1 MGWVPLELW
10 VLLELCE
17 DVCPEDEEAG
27 PPPQDVRPP
36 PAAMTRSAAERSET
50 AARGSF
56 IETLGTISWCPLG
69 YRAAALLGRIFNNYY
84 NVVYCT
90 YFSIITI
97 MIDVALSSA
106 TELCAELGSRLR
118 SQRLAM
124 RIPQEELAKRAGLNV
139 NTIRNVEG
147 RTGTAS
153 LDSVV
158 RFALALGLA
167 DQFQSL
173 FGWQIKSI
181 AQMEQA
187 QSAPRQR
194 ARPRRRR

>member
-1 MGWVPLELW
+1 
-10 VLLELCE
+10 
-17 DVCPEDEEAG
+17 
-27 PPPQDVRPP
+27 
-36 PAAMTRSAAERSET
+36 
-50 AARGSF
+50 
-56 IETLGTISWCPLG
+56 
-69 YRAAALLGRIFNNYY
+69 
-84 NVVYCT
+84 
-90 YFSIITI
+90 
-97 MIDVALSSA
+97 IDVALSSA